1 MKNLLFVASFVGFIA
16 LMLLGASEQETIINA
31 KGAFGGF
38 GTIISVLAMCRFN
51 S

>member
-1 MKNLLFVASFVGFIA
+1 MKNLLSAALFIGFIV
-16 LMLLGASEQETIINA
+16 LMFIGASEQETIINA

-38 GTIISVLAMCRFN
+38 GTILTGLLMSKLN